1 MEKVVQ
7 KRRLT
12 KEEMKSIVTGG
23 VAMSDVAMYKRI
35 NKMIFNGELTRVST
49 GQYEFSSKKR
59 FIYSNPSNQ
68 LVRIKKDLEKS
79 FKSTKFILYEL
90 SILNEFIAG
99 SVKERKI
106 IIEAEKKIANGI
118 YTYLKEKGY
127 KDVLLNPN
135 EEEFQK
141 YGGEIII
148 KTLVSKSPIDKKFH
162 ETTIEKLV
170 VDLVTDKTLN
180 MLMDE
185 RTAKKIVEIIL
196 KDYSLKYDSIKNYA
210 KRRHAWDK
218 FMGEIPEEQKYLFN

>member
-1 MEKVVQ
+1 MEKVGQ

-23 VAMSDVAMYKRI
+23 VAMSDVAIHKRI

-49 GQYEFSSKKR
+49 GKYEFSSKKR
-59 FIYSNPSNQ
+59 FIYLNPSS
-68 LVRIKKDLEKS
+68 LLTRIKKDLEKS

-90 SILNEFIAG
+90 NILNEFISS
-99 SVKERKI
+99 SVKENKI
-106 IIEAEKKIANGI
+106 IIEVEKKSASDINS
-118 YTYLKEKGY
+118 YLKEKGY

-162 ETTIEKLV
+162 KPTIEKLV
-170 VDLVTDKTLN
+170 VDLVTDKILN
-180 MLMDE
+180 MLVDE
-185 RTAKKIVEIIL
+185 KTAKTIVEIIL
-196 KDYSLKYDSIKNYA
+196 EDYSLKYDSIKNYA

-218 FMGEIPEEQKYLFN
+218 FMGEIPEEKKYLFN

>member
-1 MEKVVQ
+1 
-7 KRRLT
+7 
-12 KEEMKSIVTGG
+12 
-23 VAMSDVAMYKRI
+23 MSDVAMYKRI

-106 IIEAEKKIANGI
+106 IIEAEKKIANSI